1 MPGAHLPQYSN
12 QENNKRAGARGQIHF
27 YVGTKAE
34 SIEKIGFKA
43 RSINPMH
50 LSSLDE
56 VFLLPSNSHVF
67 VTFSALDLTMETGDM
82 PVAGLSASS
91 VRPGSPHLNS
101 HEILDLE
108 GERPAP
114 KSFPLPPSG
123 ILDR

>member
-1 MPGAHLPQYSN
+1 M
-12 QENNKRAGARGQIHF
+12 
-27 YVGTKAE
+27 
-34 SIEKIGFKA
+34 KIGFQA
-43 RSINPMH
+43 QSINPMH
-50 LSSLDE
+50 LSSFDE

-82 PVAGLSASS
+82 PVVGLSASS

-108 GERPAP
+108 GGRAGTSKILPP
-114 KSFPLPPSG
+114 VLPPSG

>member
-1 MPGAHLPQYSN
+1 
-12 QENNKRAGARGQIHF
+12 
-27 YVGTKAE
+27 
-34 SIEKIGFKA
+34 
-43 RSINPMH
+43 MH

-67 VTFSALDLTMETGDM
+67 VTFSALDSTMETGDM

-108 GERPAP
+108 GGREGAS
-114 KSFPLPPSG
+114 KILPPALPLAFL
-123 ILDR
+123 IDNPIP